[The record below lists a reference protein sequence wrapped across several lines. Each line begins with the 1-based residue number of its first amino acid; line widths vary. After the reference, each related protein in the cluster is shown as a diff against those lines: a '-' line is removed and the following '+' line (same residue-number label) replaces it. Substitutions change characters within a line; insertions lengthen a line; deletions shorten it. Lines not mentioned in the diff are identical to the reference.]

1 MICHWLLSY
10 NHFLCYYEK
19 GNTMTNNGII
29 KNIQIKGFKSIK
41 DIDLPLEPLNIII
54 GSNGVGKTNFISAF
68 KFLNQIANK
77 NLQNYIATSGGADS
91 FLHFGSKNT
100 NELSICLDFDVNA
113 YSVNLINANADTLL
127 IKNEIGYFR
136 ADKINFLGGNKK
148 QIITD
153 QISQESNLPKCGTKT
168 IQQHISRFL
177 NSYRVYHFHDTS
189 TTAKVKKTTNSSDN
203 VQLHTDA
210 GNLASM
216 LYFFK
221 SEFPY
226 EYNNIVDTIR
236 LVAPYFKDFVLIP
249 DVNGNI
255 LPRWA
260 HKNFEKV
267 FTFDDLSDGTLRFI
281 CLATLLLQPSKFLP
295 DTILIDEPE
304 LGLHP
309 HAISV
314 LAGLMKSISKKKK
327 QIIASSQSV
336 TLINQ
341 FKAQDI
347 LIADIKENATNIRR
361 LEEEEVKEWLEDYQL
376 GTIWEK
382 NIIGGTPG
390 DFL

>member
-1 MICHWLLSY
+1 
-10 NHFLCYYEK
+10 
-19 GNTMTNNGII
+19 MTNNGII

-41 DIDLPLEPLNIII
+41 NIDLPLEPLNIII

-91 FLHFGSKNT
+91 FLYFGSKNT

-113 YSVNLINANADTLL
+113 YYVNLINANADSLL

-136 ADKINFLGGNKK
+136 ADKINFSGGTK
-148 QIITD
+148 QLIITD
-153 QISQESNLPKCGTKT
+153 KISQESNLPKCGTKT

-203 VQLHTDA
+203 VQLHSDA

-221 SEFPY
+221 NEFPY

-255 LPRWA
+255 LPRWE
-260 HKNFEKV
+260 HKNYEKV

-281 CLATLLLQPSKFLP
+281 CLTTLLLQPSIFLP

-314 LAGLMKSISKKKK
+314 LAGLMKSISKKNK

-341 FKAQDI
+341 FKAKDI

-361 LEEEEVKEWLEDYQL
+361 LKEEEVKEWLEDYQL